1 MALLTA
7 CTLAAGSTTNAQ
19 AAEPPDPATQPSWHF
34 LLDFIKYGHQTN
46 PPGMNNWRCKL
57 RRHNPR
63 PVILV
68 HGTFVSQSSSWGSF
82 SPALHNQGFCVFG
95 LTYSALDLPFLPW
108 RIGGMTGIPQGADEL
123 AAFVSRVRKAT
134 GANKVDLVGHSQ
146 GGTVIAYYLK
156 FRGGARSTANAISLA
171 GPVYPP
177 QADSTVRL
185 FSDLS
190 LAFTTFQ
197 MGLLQQANS
206 PSTPRAVFT
215 DLNHGG
221 IAVSGPKYTTITTRY
236 DEIAFPREISVIPAN
251 KPATRVRNLLLQDIC
266 PNDYADHISLAAD
279 PNALALIRNVLRPRF
294 AKPIKCRRVLPV
306 FGVDDAD

>member
-1 MALLTA
+1 MVLLTA
-7 CTLAAGSTTNAQ
+7 CTLAAGSATNAQ

-221 IAVSGPKYTTITTRY
+221 IAVSGPQYTTITTRY

>member
-1 MALLTA
+1 
-7 CTLAAGSTTNAQ
+7 
-19 AAEPPDPATQPSWHF
+19 
-34 LLDFIKYGHQTN
+34 
-46 PPGMNNWRCKL
+46 MNNWRCKL

-171 GPVYPP
+171 GPVNE
-177 QADSTVRL
+177 AESRRL
-185 FSDLS
+185 LPELIAAYFAAHPNPEIKAIIARAMPMMRTLAGMARPFQRFS
-190 LAFTTFQ
+190 
-197 MGLLQQANS
+197 
-206 PSTPRAVFT
+206 RK
-215 DLNHGG
+215 G
-221 IAVSGPKYTTITTRY
+221 I
-236 DEIAFPREISVIPAN
+236 
-251 KPATRVRNLLLQDIC
+251 
-266 PNDYADHISLAAD
+266 
-279 PNALALIRNVLRPRF
+279 
-294 AKPIKCRRVLPV
+294 RRVLIM
-306 FGVDDAD
+306 VDILGAIR